1 MGIHVLP
8 AGDSHRER
16 ARYRRRVPRP
26 RARSLL
32 FDAVVAWLAL
42 VVSLG
47 AMGHGGWNRDDTT
60 DSGHPL
66 DAWGVS
72 LAVVMALPLVARRL
86 APVPVL
92 AVVAT
97 ATGTLYGLGYGFPP
111 VAFAIALYTVARW
124 PDRTPQLLRNAALVG
139 SVAVLF
145 VPSVVRSGFGP
156 GVFAGTVVWAVAWF
170 VGDRVRQR
178 HERVAAAEERA
189 RRAERDAERERRL
202 ASAEERTRIA
212 RDLHDS
218 AGHAVNVIL
227 VQAGAARILLEQ
239 DPARSRA
246 ALETIEVVARE
257 TLDEIDQL
265 VRALRDPGGTDG
277 VEPPAG
283 LAALDTLV
291 ARSRAGGLDVQVSR
305 AGERRSLPPGV
316 DQAAY
321 RILRRRSPTPR
332 ATAAGRPA
340 SRSCTGRPRSSSSSR
355 TRCRR
360 VARPRRGPATAS
372 SACGS
377 GPSSSEAR
385 STRASRAARFRVDA
399 RLPYRE
405 AS

>member
-1 MGIHVLP
+1 
-8 AGDSHRER
+8 
-16 ARYRRRVPRP
+16 VPRLHV
-26 RARSLL
+26 RSLV
-32 FDAVVAWLAL
+32 FDAAVAWLAL
-42 VVSLG
+42 VVSLA
-47 AMGHGGWNRDDTT
+47 AMGHGGWNRDGST
-60 DSGHPL
+60 DNGHPL

-72 LAVVMALPLVARRL
+72 LAVAMALPLVARRL

-111 VAFAIALYTVARW
+111 VAFAVALYTVARW
-124 PDRTPQLLRNAALVG
+124 PDRTRQALRNAVLVG
-139 SVAVLF
+139 SVVVLL
-145 VPSVVRSGFGP
+145 VPSIVRSGFGP

-178 HERVAAAEERA
+178 HDRVAAAAERA
-189 RRAERDAERERRL
+189 RQAEREAEREARL

-227 VQAGAARILLEQ
+227 VQAGAARLLLEQ

-246 ALETIEVVARE
+246 ALETIELVARE
-257 TLDEIDQL
+257 TLEEIDQL
-265 VRALRDPGGTDG
+265 VRVLRDPGGADG

-283 LAALDTLV
+283 VAALDTLV
-291 ARSRAGGLDVQVSR
+291 ARSRAAGLDVEMSR
-305 AGERRSLPPGV
+305 KGERRSLPPGV

-321 RILRRRSPTPR
+321 RILREALTN
-332 ATAAGRPA
+332 A
-340 SRSCTGRPRSSSSSR
+340 SRH
-355 TRCRR
+355 
-360 VARPRRGPATAS
+360 
-372 SACGS
+372 GS
-377 GPSSSEAR
+377 GTAR
-385 STRASRAARFRVDA
+385 LELSYGASALELVVENPLAPNVPQARAGHGIVGMRERAHLVGGTLGARVVGARFRVEA